1 MLSFG
6 QGDLIVTLHH
16 WWRNQIQ
23 ICRQLPERILQYGNV
38 CWEDTRKISEEPPDG
53 LRSRKIK
60 TSATITSGL
69 TGNFLELC
77 NSTQSIRKR
86 SYQKKKSKKKE
97 SHHRPELF
105 MGRGSQSVTT
115 PPWSC
120 KVTLWS
126 LAVSLLL
133 LSAMITTG
141 SPTPVMEG
149 KSNTEMEADSFGTVE
164 TKSVD
169 FIVEENVEQTIIS
182 PGSPVFEN
190 VTLTSQS
197 DDELPDNV
205 LFRAERS
212 PTGKKKNKKA
222 GKGENGNKNR
232 DCSRHSIQ
240 VKVRDLGL
248 GYDSDE
254 FITFF
259 YCMGS
264 CQKSN
269 NYDLTLTTLLKSN
282 RITHSSHK
290 RVSNQP
296 CCRPGAYQP
305 ASFLDINNDW
315 QVVENLSAANCT
327 CGS

>member
-1 MLSFG
+1 MELAIYIKKAVG
-6 QGDLIVTLHH
+6 INLIK
-16 WWRNQIQ
+16 
-23 ICRQLPERILQYGNV
+23 
-38 CWEDTRKISEEPPDG
+38 D
-53 LRSRKIK
+53 
-60 TSATITSGL
+60 
-69 TGNFLELC
+69 
-77 NSTQSIRKR
+77 
-86 SYQKKKSKKKE
+86 
-97 SHHRPELF
+97 RPELF

-149 KSNTEMEADSFGTVE
+149 KSKAEKESDTFGTVDP
-164 TKSVD
+164 KSVD
-169 FIVEENVEQTIIS
+169 FLVEENVEQTIKS
-182 PGSPVFEN
+182 PGSPVFVMTN
-190 VTLTSQS
+190 YRTTSYF
-197 DDELPDNV
+197 V
-205 LFRAERS
+205 LNALLQA
-212 PTGKKKNKKA
+212 KKKNKKA
-222 GKGENGNKNR
+222 GKGENGNKNG
-232 DCSRHSIQ
+232 DCSRHYIQ

-248 GYDSDE
+248 GYDSE
-254 FITFF
+254 ESIQFF

-269 NYDLTLTTLLKSN
+269 NYDLTLTTLLKSK

-305 ASFLDINNDW
+305 LSFLDANNEW

-327 CGS
+327 CVS

>member
-6 QGDLIVTLHH
+6 RVIVTLHH
-16 WWRNQIQ
+16 RGRNQGRIR
-23 ICRQLPERILQYGNV
+23 RQLPDGILQYGNV
-38 CWEDTRKISEEPPDG
+38 CREDTLKISEEPDG
-53 LRSRKIK
+53 RRSRKIK
-60 TSATITSGL
+60 TSATITGNWSEVINPTLNTGTKSGH
-69 TGNFLELC
+69 
-77 NSTQSIRKR
+77 R
-86 SYQKKKSKKKE
+86 QKSE
-97 SHHRPELF
+97 EEEGHHRPELF

-133 LSAMITTG
+133 LSAMITTA

-149 KSNTEMEADSFGTVE
+149 KSITERESDSFGTVDP
-164 TKSVD
+164 KSVD
-169 FIVEENVEQTIIS
+169 FLIEENVEQSIKS

-190 VTLTSQS
+190 ITLTVQS

-212 PTGKKKNKKA
+212 PTGKKKNKKS
-222 GKGENGNKNR
+222 GKGENGNKNG

-254 FITFF
+254 LITFF

-269 NYDLTLTTLLKSN
+269 NYDLTLTTLLKN
-282 RITHSSHK
+282 KRITHSSHK

-296 CCRPGAYQP
+296 CCRPAGYQP
-305 ASFLDINNDW
+305 ASFLDINNEW
-315 QVVENLSAANCT
+315 QVVEKLSAANCS